1 MPCVASPLLD
11 GDVADLR
18 ALAEEYLG
26 RTAAVTGLRVVLGDV
41 FVEIVETRV
50 APGDDQGVGQYRRT
64 ALARE
69 VLTDDRFVDGDAVG
83 NIEEDPSRE
92 ESRVSCGETLATGLH
107 DRKQPSFAQIRI
119 LL

>member
-1 MPCVASPLLD
+1 MPCVPSPLLD

-69 VLTDDRFVDGDAVG
+69 VLTDDRCVARDAVW
-83 NIEEDPSRE
+83 NRQEDPPRE
-92 ESRVSCGETLATGLH
+92 E
-107 DRKQPSFAQIRI
+107 IRI
-119 LL
+119 SLSDA